1 MQHNMQVVNK
11 IAPGLLSQSLAP
23 SPINTLIINPTGA
36 DSFVPLHAP
45 LLAGKLLEEGDIE
58 GDNLHHRPIFS
69 MYELDEKVERFY
81 PAEDGDEDIEM
92 L

>member
-1 MQHNMQVVNK
+1 MQVVNT
-11 IAPGLLSQSLAP
+11 IGPGLLSQSLAP

-45 LLAGKLLEEGDIE
+45 MLASKLLEEGNIE
-58 GDNLHHRPIFS
+58 RNSLAERPFFS
-69 MYELDEKVERFY
+69 MYELDEKEGRFY
-81 PAEDGDEDIEM
+81 PTEEDEDIEI